1 MTGSC
6 PLRLPLSALLSE
18 LSEPLYHRGL
28 AGLGVSV
35 SRTESESGQVDSG
48 AWAPNRVCVCVV
60 ERGWTRVD
68 LRQRS
73 RMGEVAPAGLL
84 PLLGDCLQE
93 L

>member
-6 PLRLPLSALLSE
+6 PLRLLLSALLSE
-18 LSEPLYHRGL
+18 LSEPLYHR
-28 AGLGVSV
+28 GLGVSV

-48 AWAPNRVCVCVV
+48 AGAPNRVCVCVV
-60 ERGWTRVD
+60 ARGWTRVD